1 MERSAPVL
9 KLVQITDSHLC
20 NEPEG
25 TLLGMN
31 TRQSL
36 DAVLD
41 LVKLNHPRPDV
52 VVASGDIAQD
62 GSVGAY
68 RYFEHKMAGFACPVF
83 WFAGNHDNRDNML
96 SVIGDGPAAERTFL
110 SAGWHLVFL
119 DSSVPGKVYGQ
130 LAESELQ
137 RLEEALLAHPS
148 EHTLVCLH
156 HHPLDVG
163 SRWLD
168 AIGLR
173 NRDALFAILD
183 RYPQVRGVVWGH
195 VHQELDQYR
204 GNIRLLASPST
215 CVQFEPRSEQFR
227 VGRQSPGYR
236 WLNLN
241 GDGTIESGVVRAEHI
256 DFEVDYAS
264 PGY

>member
-9 KLVQITDSHLC
+9 QLVQITDSHLR
-20 NEPEG
+20 NESDG

-41 LVKLNHPRPDV
+41 LVKHHHPNPDAV
-52 VVASGDIAQD
+52 LASGDIAQD
-62 GSVGAY
+62 GSIGAY
-68 RYFEHKMAGFACPVF
+68 RHFAGAMAGFSCPVF

-96 SVIGDGPAAERTFL
+96 SVIGGQRASERAFL
-110 SAGWHLVFL
+110 AGGWHLIFL
-119 DSSVPGKVYGQ
+119 DSTVPEQVYGQ

-137 RLEEALLAHPS
+137 RLEEALQAHPG
-148 EHTLVCLH
+148 EHTLISLH
-156 HHPLDVG
+156 HHPVDVG
-163 SRWLD
+163 CRWLD
-168 AIGLR
+168 PIGLR

-183 RYPQVRGVVWGH
+183 RYPQVRGVLWGH
-195 VHQELDQYR
+195 VHQELDR
-204 GNIRLLASPST
+204 WRNGVRLLASPST
-215 CVQFEPRSEQFR
+215 CVQFEPHSEKFC

-236 WLNLN
+236 WLNLQA
-241 GDGTIESGVVRAEHI
+241 DGSIDTGVIRAEHI
-256 DFEVDYAS
+256 DFEVDYGS